1 MGRQP
6 ARRHAAPYRG
16 GGAALGVQY
25 RYQAGL
31 LVVGILVVVLGALW
45 LMADAGSPVD
55 VLGCVWDR
63 ATADATATT
72 APECTEA
79 RP

>member
-1 MGRQP
+1 MRSHP
-6 ARRHAAPYRG
+6 ARRPAAPHRG
-16 GGAALGVQY
+16 GGAALGIQH

-45 LMADAGSPVD
+45 LMADTDSPVD
-55 VLGCVWDR
+55 VLGCVWGR

-72 APECTEA
+72 APECTRA
-79 RP
+79 AP